1 MGIDGYPFYYLTFFD
16 TWHIK
21 IKHDEQNHFERYV
34 IKSVNEE
41 ALVKE
46 EELNANIILWKT
58 TVINLGSSGL
68 ERISCTNHK
77 VFYYKKLF
85 YIFKGKTKVK
95 IMHSFR
101 CSFYLTTLNSKL
113 LFLFTA
119 K

>member
-46 EELNANIILWKT
+46 EELNANIIL
-58 TVINLGSSGL
+58 
-68 ERISCTNHK
+68 
-77 VFYYKKLF
+77 
-85 YIFKGKTKVK
+85 
-95 IMHSFR
+95 
-101 CSFYLTTLNSKL
+101 
-113 LFLFTA
+113 
-119 K
+119 